1 MARKCFYSFHYKPDN
16 WRVSTIRNIGTV
28 EGNQAAKDN
37 DWETVVGGGD
47 AKIKEWI
54 AGQMVGRTCTIIL
67 AGKET
72 ADRKWINHEIKESWD
87 KNMGVVVIHIHN
99 ILDANSNQSTK
110 GNNPLDYVTHGPTG
124 KKLSTIAKAYNP
136 SGATSKDVYKTISD
150 NIEKWI
156 DEAITIRKA
165 ND

>member
-1 MARKCFYSFHYKPDN
+1 MVRKCFYSFHYVPDN
-16 WRVSTIRNIGTV
+16 WRVSTIRNIGAI
-28 EGNQAAKDN
+28 EGNKAAKDN

-54 AGQMVGRTCTIIL
+54 SDQMVGRTCTIIL
-67 AGKET
+67 AGKDT
-72 ADRKWINHEIKESWD
+72 ADRKWINHEIKESWA
-87 KNMGVVVIHIHN
+87 KKMGVVVIHIHN
-99 ILDANSNQSTK
+99 IADSASNQSTK
-110 GNNPLDYVTHGPTG
+110 GYNPLDYVKHDASG
-124 KKLSTIAKAYNP
+124 KMLSTIAKAYNP